1 LAGSYGLF
9 LIGIEN
15 PKRNLQ
21 MITKGTGEF
30 HKRLIQNLCPK
41 CEQKLKIV
49 KKDDKIFYD
58 RHAGH
63 FIELKNEKYYV
74 IKDRDVVVVL

>member
-1 LAGSYGLF
+1 
-9 LIGIEN
+9 
-15 PKRNLQ
+15 

-49 KKDDKIFYD
+49 KKDAKNLVRFCGICNLTVSDQ
-58 RHAGH
+58 
-63 FIELKNEKYYV
+63 IENAEYLEEV
-74 IKDRDVVVVL
+74 CD